1 MEFKKYNHSKE
12 EKKISDFW
20 IKKGLFKPK
29 KNKSNKKFS
38 IVIPPPNVTGR
49 LHMGHALNNSLQD
62 VLVRFNRMKG
72 LETLWQPGTDHA
84 GIATQAVVENNLLKE
99 GIKKNDLGREK
110 FIKKIWDWK
119 EESGGII
126 LDQLKKL
133 GCSCDWSRNRF
144 TMDKDLSRA
153 VTKTFVDLYKKKLI
167 YKDIK
172 LVNWDTKLE
181 TAISDLE
188 VEQREVQSNL
198 YYIKYGLVEEN
209 SHIII
214 ATTRPET
221 MLGDTAVAVN
231 PSDNRYKKF
240 IGKKIKVPI
249 VNRNVKIISDDYVSI
264 DQGSGALKVT
274 PAHDFNDYDIGK
286 RHNLEFINILEKNGK
301 LNSNVPKEFIGL
313 DRFQCRNLIVKILK
327 EKGFLDKIENIN
339 NVVPYG
345 DRSNTIIEPFL
356 TEQWGNP
363 SSAYSFGKT
372 VGKAVAEA
380 REKVAALIN
389 ANPREIIFTSCG
401 TESNNAAINSAL
413 TSQPG
418 KRHLITTA
426 VEHSANI
433 KFGESLE
440 KRGCE
445 VTWIPVDRAGQLD
458 VHEIHEAIREDTAVV
473 SVMTA
478 NNETG
483 VIYPVE
489 EIAAICRS
497 KGVLFHTDAVQ
508 TPGKLK
514 LDVKS
519 MEADYL
525 SLSAHKLHA
534 PKGIGVLYVRKGVSF
549 QPYVMGGEQE
559 QGRRGGTENVA
570 SMVAFGKAAEIA
582 MASLDK
588 DLGRIKALRDRMEEG
603 IFNTIEGVSR
613 NGAKE
618 PRLAN
623 TSNLSFAN
631 CEAGAI
637 LLLLDREGICASS
650 GSACT
655 TGSLAP
661 SHVLTAMGLTP
672 ELAMGAVRLSLSK
685 YSTDKEIDHLLEKLP
700 EIIAKLRG
708 NPTKKTESATQEA
721 KR

>member
-1 MEFKKYNHSKE
+1 MN
-12 EKKISDFW
+12 
-20 IKKGLFKPK
+20 
-29 KNKSNKKFS
+29 
-38 IVIPPPNVTGR
+38 
-49 LHMGHALNNSLQD
+49 
-62 VLVRFNRMKG
+62 
-72 LETLWQPGTDHA
+72 
-84 GIATQAVVENNLLKE
+84 
-99 GIKKNDLGREK
+99 
-110 FIKKIWDWK
+110 
-119 EESGGII
+119 EESIYY
-126 LDQLKKL
+126 LD
-133 GCSCDWSRNRF
+133 N
-144 TMDKDLSRA
+144 
-153 VTKTFVDLYKKKLI
+153 
-167 YKDIK
+167 
-172 LVNWDTKLE
+172 N
-181 TAISDLE
+181 
-188 VEQREVQSNL
+188 
-198 YYIKYGLVEEN
+198 
-209 SHIII
+209 
-214 ATTRPET
+214 ATTRVAPEVVEA
-221 MLGDTAVAVN
+221 ML
-231 PSDNRYKKF
+231 
-240 IGKKIKVPI
+240 
-249 VNRNVKIISDDYVSI
+249 
-264 DQGSGALKVT
+264 
-274 PAHDFNDYDIGK
+274 
-286 RHNLEFINILEKNGK
+286 
-301 LNSNVPKEFIGL
+301 
-313 DRFQCRNLIVKILK
+313 
-327 EKGFLDKIENIN
+327 
-339 NVVPYG
+339 
-345 DRSNTIIEPFL
+345 PFL

-380 REKVAALIN
+380 REKVASLIN

-426 VEHSANI
+426 IEHSANI

-534 PKGIGVLYVRKGVSF
+534 PKGIGILYVRKGVSF

-588 DLGRIKALRDRMEEG
+588 DLSRIRALRDRMEDG

-637 LLLLDREGICASS
+637 LLLLDREGICASN

-672 ELAMGAVRLSLSK
+672 ELAMGAVRLSLS
-685 YSTDKEIDHLLEKLP
+685 
-700 EIIAKLRG
+700 
-708 NPTKKTESATQEA
+708 
-721 KR
+721 

>member
-1 MEFKKYNHSKE
+1 MN
-12 EKKISDFW
+12 
-20 IKKGLFKPK
+20 
-29 KNKSNKKFS
+29 
-38 IVIPPPNVTGR
+38 
-49 LHMGHALNNSLQD
+49 
-62 VLVRFNRMKG
+62 
-72 LETLWQPGTDHA
+72 
-84 GIATQAVVENNLLKE
+84 
-99 GIKKNDLGREK
+99 
-110 FIKKIWDWK
+110 
-119 EESGGII
+119 EESIYY
-126 LDQLKKL
+126 LD
-133 GCSCDWSRNRF
+133 N
-144 TMDKDLSRA
+144 
-153 VTKTFVDLYKKKLI
+153 
-167 YKDIK
+167 
-172 LVNWDTKLE
+172 N
-181 TAISDLE
+181 
-188 VEQREVQSNL
+188 
-198 YYIKYGLVEEN
+198 
-209 SHIII
+209 
-214 ATTRPET
+214 ATTRVAPEVVEA
-221 MLGDTAVAVN
+221 ML
-231 PSDNRYKKF
+231 
-240 IGKKIKVPI
+240 
-249 VNRNVKIISDDYVSI
+249 
-264 DQGSGALKVT
+264 
-274 PAHDFNDYDIGK
+274 
-286 RHNLEFINILEKNGK
+286 
-301 LNSNVPKEFIGL
+301 
-313 DRFQCRNLIVKILK
+313 
-327 EKGFLDKIENIN
+327 
-339 NVVPYG
+339 
-345 DRSNTIIEPFL
+345 PFL

-534 PKGIGVLYVRKGVSF
+534 PKGIGILYVRKGVSF

-708 NPTKKTESATQEA
+708 SPTKTTESATQEA